1 MILDCAGL
9 DEDEDE
15 DDAGLASAAPGEA
28 GSSCPSSAG
37 VATGSDDSL
46 VRWTSVLD
54 RPAGLVALP
63 LPRFRIVL
71 EDDIRVTACRD
82 GPLTGVPGM
91 LSFRGRG
98 ESLRMDKDEGT
109 RACVPPPDV
118 VRRTIS
124 ARNGLSA
131 PGCGDG
137 AGEPRAAVTALRICA
152 RSWEL

>member
-1 MILDCAGL
+1 M
-9 DEDEDE
+9 
-15 DDAGLASAAPGEA
+15 
-28 GSSCPSSAG
+28 
-37 VATGSDDSL
+37 
-46 VRWTSVLD
+46 LD
-54 RPAGLVALP
+54 RPVGLGALP

-71 EDDIRVTACRD
+71 EDDIRVTVCRE

-91 LSFRGRG
+91 LSLRGRG

-109 RACVPPPDV
+109 RACVPAPDV

-137 AGEPRAAVTALRICA
+137 VGESRAAAMALRICA
-152 RSWEL
+152 RSWELWRSVRYATCWRRKSTVTWNRDALWERRELN